1 MRTTFAPL
9 RGANY
14 RRYFIGQALSLVG
27 TYMHVVAT
35 GWLVLSLSHSGAV
48 LGALMAVQLV
58 PWLVLGAYAGV
69 IIDRVDK
76 RKLVFFGNAVD
87 GLLCALLAVLCLT
100 HSITLPLVFAF
111 GFTLG
116 LSAAF
121 TVPAQQAF
129 VSEMVATAELKTAVT
144 LTNMMGSVARVVG
157 PACAGLLIAN
167 ASIGYCFALNAAS
180 YLAVLTALARMRAGA
195 LDTPEPTARG
205 RRQVREGLRYA
216 WSRSELLVPLL
227 MMAVIG
233 TFAYEFQVS
242 LPLMAKG
249 SFHGGA
255 TAYGLMTGAMGVGA
269 LLGGVFI
276 NHRLG
281 LGVPWL
287 TRLSLAFAATI
298 SLAAAAPSLATELAA
313 LVLVG
318 ALSAAFMATVS
329 STLQLGS
336 VPQMRGRV
344 MALWGLAVMG
354 STAIGAPVIGAVAG
368 ADSPRAGLA
377 IGAIACALCA
387 AGGWSAH
394 RRRARSPGAAAFDI
408 AS

>member
-1 MRTTFAPL
+1 
-9 RGANY
+9 
-14 RRYFIGQALSLVG
+14 
-27 TYMHVVAT
+27 
-35 GWLVLSLSHSGAV
+35 
-48 LGALMAVQLV
+48 
-58 PWLVLGAYAGV
+58 
-69 IIDRVDK
+69 VDS
-76 RKLVFFGNAVD
+76 
-87 GLLCALLAVLCLT
+87 LLCALLAVLCLT
-100 HSITLPLVFAF
+100 GTITVPLVFAF
-111 GFTLG
+111 GITLG
-116 LSAAF
+116 LSATF

-129 VSEMVATAELKTAVT
+129 VSEMVGVAELKSAVT

-167 ASIGYCFALNAAS
+167 ANIGFCFALNAVS
-180 YLAVLTALARMRAGA
+180 YLAVLIALTRMRAGA
-195 LDTPEPTARG
+195 LATPEPTARG

-216 WSRSELLVPLL
+216 WSRSELLLPLL

-281 LGVPWL
+281 LGVRWL

-298 SLAAAAPSLATELAA
+298 SLAAAAPSLATELVT

-318 ALSAAFMATVS
+318 AASAGFMATAS

-344 MALWGLAVMG
+344 TALWGLAVMG
-354 STAIGAPVIGAVAG
+354 STAIGAPVVGAVAG

-377 IGAIACALCA
+377 LGAIACILCA
-387 AGGWSAH
+387 AGGWSTH
-394 RRRARSPGAAAFDI
+394 RRREVSSSENAEPYLANSAR
-408 AS
+408 